1 MTSLGFPPTTNT
13 KHTTDLSSWRALR
26 ALWEAHIPPRRLEVG
41 LTAPRKSMSDS
52 PISHH
57 PGGGLP
63 MAEGQSQSQGAPAE
77 AAASPEQKAQMEQ
90 AYAQMRRKMR
100 MTQLDEQIKHKVMV
114 LSGKGG
120 VGKSTVS
127 VGLALSLAR
136 QGKKVG
142 LMDIDITGPNVPKML
157 GIEDADLH
165 VEDGQ
170 IFPAIGPHGLKVISM
185 AFLIEDPDKPVI
197 WRGPIKLGAIQQF
210 IGDVAWGELDAL
222 IIDFPPGTSDEPL
235 TVSQALPGIDGVVI
249 VTTPQDVALLDS
261 RKSINFAKTI
271 SLPCLGVVENMSGY
285 TIRGSAEPNTT
296 ISVIG
301 PTGTPLEAQTDS
313 EGAWS
318 LTLDVFKSGGG
329 AAAATELEVP
339 FLGALPFDPGIVRG
353 GDDGVHRIIA
363 EPDGPTAA
371 AFDAVVTNVLAE
383 LDGSSS
389 PSVRIS

>member
-1 MTSLGFPPTTNT
+1 
-13 KHTTDLSSWRALR
+13 
-26 ALWEAHIPPRRLEVG
+26 
-41 LTAPRKSMSDS
+41 MSDS

-57 PGGGLP
+57 SGDSGVQPAVEGGGD
-63 MAEGQSQSQGAPAE
+63 
-77 AAASPEQKAQMEQ
+77 ASSEQKVQMEQ

-100 MTQLDEQIKHKVMV
+100 MSQLDEEIKHKVMV

-142 LMDIDITGPNVPKML
+142 LMDIDITGPNIPKML
-157 GIEDADLH
+157 GLDNADLH

-170 IFPAIGPHGLKVISM
+170 IFPVIGPHGVKVISM

-235 TVSQALPGIDGVVI
+235 TVSQSLPGIDGVVI
-249 VTTPQDVALLDS
+249 VTTPQEVALLDS

-285 TIRGSAEPNTT
+285 TIRGTTEPNTT
-296 ISVIG
+296 ISILG
-301 PTGTPLEAQTDS
+301 PAGTPIETQTD
-313 EGAWS
+313 ENGDWGI
-318 LTLDVFKSGGG
+318 TLDVFKSGGG
-329 AAAATELEVP
+329 KSAAIELEVP

-363 EPDGPTAA
+363 EPDGPTAE
-371 AFDAVVTNVLAE
+371 AFDNVVRNVLNE
-383 LDGSSS
+383 LENSSR